1 MNNFQHISLFLA
13 ITLLISGAL
22 SNSSFADDN
31 DDRLDEARKEMLL
44 FTPSSINKAIENYYK
59 VLETEPDN
67 ADAYAG
73 LALSYSMLGHYNK
86 QIKKDYEDEFNKAH
100 SFIVKALQLDKNNR
114 NVKRALGYYYLH
126 LSREKEAGQVAEELL
141 KNDSKDYEA
150 LYLSWAADGKNPDSE
165 RIHKVLDKK
174 PELIV
179 AHIDLAESYF
189 YRKRKYTRAGEQIT
203 RAINVKDSSYLRDFL
218 GTIYRNQHAYDKSID
233 EFKKS
238 LRMDT
243 NFAPSVMNYGISLYY
258 KNKVNDSISKLARSL
273 ELNPRFPE
281 TYFYLAKNYQRKGD
295 KAKSNKYYSDF
306 IKVAAG
312 ESKYYSMVMMAK
324 KNLNSK

>member
-13 ITLLISGAL
+13 IALLISGAL
-22 SNSSFADDN
+22 GNSSFADDN
-31 DDRLDEARKEMLL
+31 DDRFKEARKELLL
-44 FTPSSINKAIENYYK
+44 FTPSSISKAIENYYK
-59 VLETEPDN
+59 VLESEPDN

-73 LALSYSMLGHYNK
+73 LAQSYSMLGHYNK

-100 SFIVKALQLDKNNR
+100 TFIVKALKLDSNNT

-126 LSREKEAGQVAEELL
+126 LSREKETAKVAEELL
-141 KNDSKDYEA
+141 KKNSEDYEA
-150 LYLSWAADGKNPDSE
+150 IYQSWAADGKNPDDK

-189 YRKRKYTRAGEQIT
+189 YRKRKFTRAAEQIS
-203 RAINVKDSSYLRDFL
+203 RAIDAKDSSYLRDLL

-233 EFKKS
+233 EFKRS
-238 LRMDT
+238 LRMDSG
-243 NFAPSVMNYGISLYY
+243 FAPSVMNYGISLYY
-258 KNKVNDSISKLARSL
+258 KNKVNESISQLTRSL
-273 ELNPRFPE
+273 DLNPRFPE

-295 KAKSNKYYSDF
+295 RAKSNKYYSDF
-306 IKVAAG
+306 IKMAAG
-312 ESKYYSMVMMAK
+312 ESKYYGMVIMAK
-324 KNLNSK
+324 QNLNSK